1 MPARDL
7 EKLLEQ
13 RRDAVES
20 LSGVIGT
27 AVGARLRGEG
37 ADALA
42 VHVYVAPGV
51 DTGAVRAEAERL
63 LHGAPIEVIEME
75 MPTAQPD

>member
-20 LSGVIGT
+20 LASVIGT
-27 AVGARLRGEG
+27 AVGASLRGAG
-37 ADALA
+37 ADALT
-42 VHVYVAPGV
+42 VHVYVAPGA
-51 DTGAVRAEAERL
+51 DTGAVHADAERL
-63 LHGAPIEVIEME
+63 LDGAPIEVIEME